1 MKSTLLTAAASAAP
15 IVLGSHLPVPNS
27 TAISYMIPPLVARYT
42 GECEPLCEQFR
53 SRNDC
58 VSAGY
63 QNNCFDACL
72 STCFMINDGVG
83 SSSPSESDLI
93 TIMSEDSEWNAP
105 DASGHWN
112 TSGDERTE
120 IPCMGWCRKHKRNNG
135 TDAVDGDSDGDG
147 GSDSK
152 AAQVKNLLDRVTAY
166 GQVYQHLQSMGKPVD
181 PERAAMPT
189 GTRLD
194 PYLKTWI
201 AGFKQRLVKGGEDL
215 SSWHDSLFRHVEQ
228 TDGPASSVWAYR
240 FELVAHKG
248 SEKELGELV
257 QGVGGRQRRAVV
269 RAVHKLWR
277 DEFGRVVEG

>member
-1 MKSTLLTAAASAAP
+1 M
-15 IVLGSHLPVPNS
+15 VLGPQLPVTNS

-72 STCFMINDGVG
+72 STCYMINDGAG
-83 SSSPSESDLI
+83 TDSPSESDLI
-93 TIMSEDSEWNAP
+93 TIMSEDSEWNVP
-105 DASGHWN
+105 DAGGHYN
-112 TSGDERTE
+112 TSDDERTE
-120 IPCMGWCRKHKRNNG
+120 IPCMGWCSKHKRNNG
-135 TDAVDGDSDGDG
+135 TVAADGDG
-147 GSDSK
+147 DMDIK

-181 PERAAMPT
+181 PERTAMPI

-201 AGFKQRLVKGGEDL
+201 AGFKERLVKGGEDL
-215 SSWHDSLFRHVEQ
+215 SSWHSSLFRHVEQ
-228 TDGPASSVWAYR
+228 ADGPASSAWAYR
-240 FELVAHKG
+240 FELVAHKD

-257 QGVGGRQRRAVV
+257 QGVRGRQRRAVV
-269 RAVHKLWR
+269 RAVHRLWR